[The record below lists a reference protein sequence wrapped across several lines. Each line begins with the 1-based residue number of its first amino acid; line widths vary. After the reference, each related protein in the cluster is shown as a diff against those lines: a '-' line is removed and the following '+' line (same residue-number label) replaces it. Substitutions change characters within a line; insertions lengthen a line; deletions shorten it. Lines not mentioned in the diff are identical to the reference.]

1 MLWGSTNTSLV
12 HYCLQVEALTVLIKR
27 GVNVG
32 MEDYDGLK
40 PFDLAN
46 VGQQASRVHETT
58 V

>member
-40 PFDLAN
+40 PFDLAKDN
-46 VGQQASRVHETT
+46 KHQE
-58 V
+58 